1 MSDTMNIDGVQLLPR
16 SCCPVTSRSI
26 YDNVDINRPLY
37 DWEPIPECS
46 SFSGTDDKREILES
60 LQDELVR
67 LRAFLTANSQI
78 CSDYLWM
85 MFGDRPDDV
94 DRLAYMYPSNIIV
107 VPPFKLP
114 MNFYTFIRTPGCF
127 NHLFFHVNDFWMRRL
142 GSSLMGPVTVTMY
155 PRSGWVFLRS
165 KYELGER
172 YNEFVEQMET
182 FRLRLATL
190 PRFVL
195 ESVSSRECSPMIVV
209 QEVRHRKRYGP
220 RYEFRFPSVR
230 AVLAMIEFLNH
241 LAERYVYITKE
252 ISFMSLAALTAEVK
266 PNTRLIGGFA
276 HGEEIS
282 DSRNYTH
289 VFDAVPLNLGWKRIT
304 RVRSEAQKAF
314 EEMKTHPDYTLIS
327 ATEHKIGTQRAL
339 LNETCDL
346 FKTMMVSKVGSRTSR
361 EYRTDFSTRGLQ
373 FFVRGLN
380 GLPFDKQLNEFY
392 LIEMYQIY
400 SFMMCT
406 DLRLGRTLNWLL
418 ISQYLTKLSDPG
430 ATVSSILELGFAD
443 TVQEV
448 IADLQLVKQ
457 LIDTTS

>member
-1 MSDTMNIDGVQLLPR
+1 
-16 SCCPVTSRSI
+16 
-26 YDNVDINRPLY
+26 
-37 DWEPIPECS
+37 
-46 SFSGTDDKREILES
+46 
-60 LQDELVR
+60 
-67 LRAFLTANSQI
+67 
-78 CSDYLWM
+78 M
-85 MFGDRPDDV
+85 MFGECLADV
-94 DRLAYMYPSNIIV
+94 NRLAYMYPSNIIV

-114 MNFYTFIRTPGCF
+114 GNFYTFIRTPGCF
-127 NHLFFHVNDFWMRRL
+127 NHLFFHVNDFWVRRL
-142 GSSLMGPVTVTMY
+142 GSSLMGSATLTMY

-172 YNEFVEQMET
+172 YNEFVEQMEA
-182 FRLRLATL
+182 FRRLLASL
-190 PRFVL
+190 PMFVL
-195 ESVSSRECSPMIVV
+195 ENLPDRAHPTMGV

-230 AVLAMIEFLNH
+230 AVLARIEFLNH
-241 LAERYVYITKE
+241 LAEQYVYITKE
-252 ISFMSLAALTAEVK
+252 ISFMSLAAPTAEVK

-282 DSRNYTH
+282 DSRNYIH

-380 GLPFDKQLNEFY
+380 GLPFDKQLNEFS